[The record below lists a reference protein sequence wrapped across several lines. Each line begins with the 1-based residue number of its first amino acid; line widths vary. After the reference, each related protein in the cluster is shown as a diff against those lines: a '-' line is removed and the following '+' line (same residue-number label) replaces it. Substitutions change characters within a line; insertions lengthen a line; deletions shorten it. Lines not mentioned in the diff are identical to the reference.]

1 MMHTQ
6 GLLPL
11 LTLEPALLSPVL
23 LPLTIYPSTGEI
35 LSDSHISNLGKA
47 DGQFEFL
54 LSTFLLNSRPSLARD
69 WL

>member
-6 GLLPL
+6 GLLPFL
-11 LTLEPALLSPVL
+11 ALEPALLSPAL
-23 LPLTIYPSTGEI
+23 LPLTTSPSTGEI
-35 LSDSHISNLGKA
+35 LSDSHISNLSKA

-54 LSTFLLNSRPSLARD
+54 LSTLLLNSRPFLARD